1 MNAIRP
7 GALTYWRNQAS
18 VVLELKGLTEAVIRT
33 TADNSTHVV
42 RATELSTTPVSSVGL
57 TAKHVFAKDLDWDL
71 AAERYE
77 IIRPLLQKAGYSKT
91 DVKEVAAAND
101 KSPATIYR
109 WISRFKETG
118 LVSSLLRTKRSD
130 AGHLRLSEEVEFV
143 IEKNINEH
151 YLCLERKKISKVHS
165 LIRTECRKL
174 VLDAPHPNTIYQR
187 CYSIDEKERQR
198 RRFGPR
204 VAKQNLN
211 PVRGSYPDP
220 EFPNAVV
227 QIDHTPVDVI
237 LVSEGLRIPIGR
249 PYLTMSI
256 DVETRMIGG
265 FCLTLDPPST
275 TSAALCIAH
284 AVAKKDYWLAKRD
297 IPAEWPIY
305 GLMQKI
311 HVDNAAEFVG
321 KSMRRGANEYG
332 LIIERRPRGQ
342 PNYGPHIERAFRT
355 FMSETH
361 SISGTTFSNIQEKL
375 NYNSEGKA
383 CFTLSELELWLTIF
397 IVYIYHNSPHE
408 GICDDSPI
416 NRYAELVNGSK
427 DRPGIGLPEAI
438 ENEEK
443 LRLDFL
449 PYELVTVQ
457 RKGVV
462 WDNVHYYAPI
472 LRKRIGEKGE
482 GGKGRKFIF
491 VRDPRDISIIY
502 FLDPDD
508 QTYYPVPYFN
518 ANRPPMSVWE
528 LRAVKRHLK
537 EAQLPINEDRIFE
550 GYAKMR
556 EIEEKALE
564 ATRLAKNARA
574 TEKRHRR
581 NSERRLGWQGVHSK
595 PVADTNISVV
605 PDEVDDLE
613 VQPFEIELG

>member
-33 TADNSTHVV
+33 TADNTTHVV
-42 RATELSTTPVSSVGL
+42 RATELSTTPVSNVGL
-57 TAKHVFAKDLDWDL
+57 TAKHVFAKDLVWDL

-91 DVKEVAAAND
+91 DVKEVAAANE

-174 VLDAPHPNTIYQR
+174 GLDAPHPNTTYQR

-204 VAKQNLN
+204 VAKQNLS

-416 NRYAELVNGSK
+416 NRYAELVHGTK

-438 ENEEK
+438 ESEEK

-449 PYELVTVQ
+449 PYELITVQ

-482 GGKGRKFIF
+482 GDKGRKFTF

-528 LRAVKRHLK
+528 LRAVKRQLK
-537 EAQLPINEDRIFE
+537 DSQLPVNEDRIFE
-550 GYAKMR
+550 GYAKML

-581 NSERRLGWQGVHSK
+581 NSERRLGWKGVHSK
-595 PVADTNISVV
+595 PATDNNISVV
-605 PDEVDDLE
+605 PDEAEDLE

>member
-57 TAKHVFAKDLDWDL
+57 TAKHVFAKDLEWDL

-174 VLDAPHPNTIYQR
+174 GLDAPHPNTIYQR

-297 IPAEWPIY
+297 ISAEWPIY

-332 LIIERRPRGQ
+332 LIIERRPRGR

-416 NRYAELVNGSK
+416 NRYAELVHGSK

-449 PYELVTVQ
+449 PYELITVQ
-457 RKGVV
+457 RNGVV

-472 LRKRIGEKGE
+472 LRKRIGEKG
-482 GGKGRKFIF
+482 GDDKGRKFTF

-595 PVADTNISVV
+595 PVADNNISVV

>member
-57 TAKHVFAKDLDWDL
+57 TAKHVFAKDLEWDL

-143 IEKNINEH
+143 IEKNINDH

-174 VLDAPHPNTIYQR
+174 GLDAPHPNTIYQR

-211 PVRGSYPDP
+211 PVRGAYPDP

-416 NRYAELVNGSK
+416 NRYAELVHGNK

-449 PYELVTVQ
+449 PYELITVQ
-457 RKGVV
+457 RNGVV

-482 GGKGRKFIF
+482 SGKGRKFTF

-518 ANRPPMSVWE
+518 ANRPPMSIWE
-528 LRAVKRHLK
+528 LRAVKRQLK
-537 EAQLPINEDRIFE
+537 DAQLPINEDRIFE

-581 NSERRLGWQGVHSK
+581 NPERRLGWQGVHSK
-595 PVADTNISVV
+595 PVAENNISVV

>member
-57 TAKHVFAKDLDWDL
+57 TAKHVFAKDLEWDL

-77 IIRPLLQKAGYSKT
+77 IIRPLLKKAGYSKT

-174 VLDAPHPNTIYQR
+174 GLDAPHPNTIYQR

-211 PVRGSYPDP
+211 PVRGAYPNP

-416 NRYAELVNGSK
+416 NRYAELVHGNK

-449 PYELVTVQ
+449 PYELITVQ
-457 RKGVV
+457 RNGVV

-482 GGKGRKFIF
+482 SGKGRKFTF

-508 QTYYPVPYFN
+508 QAYYPVPYFN
-518 ANRPPMSVWE
+518 ANRPPMSIWE
-528 LRAVKRHLK
+528 LRAVKRQLK
-537 EAQLPINEDRIFE
+537 DAQLPINEDRIFE

-595 PVADTNISVV
+595 PVAENNISVV